1 MKTNLMVDAAGRVVL
16 PQPVRRQFHLMR
28 GSVVDLEVEME
39 AIVLRPRIR
48 RPTLVE
54 EDGLLVHEGEPVGDL
69 LNATE
74 DDRLRR
80 DHEVAGPLR

>member
-1 MKTNLMVDAAGRVVL
+1 MPFGISNGMKTNLMVDAAGRVVL

-28 GSVVDLEVEME
+28 GSVVDLEVGME

-54 EDGLLVHEGEPVGDL
+54 EEGLLCL
-69 LNATE
+69 LYTSPSP
-74 DDRLRR
+74 R
-80 DHEVAGPLR
+80 D

>member
-1 MKTNLMVDAAGRVVL
+1 MKTNLMIDAAGRVVL

-28 GSVVDLEVEME
+28 GSVVDLEVGTE
-39 AIVLRPRIR
+39 AIVLRPRVR

-54 EDGLLVHEGEPVGDL
+54 EEGLLVHEGEPVGDL